1 MKALALL
8 PLLAL
13 AACATAKP
21 EPVIRTVEVKVPV
34 AAECVPKTLPTPPTY
49 PDTAQA
55 LKTAPGAADRYQL
68 LAAGRLLREQRLAEV
83 EPIIAV
89 CR

>member
-8 PLLAL
+8 PILAL
-13 AACATAKP
+13 AACATKP
-21 EPVIRTVEVKVPV
+21 EPMIRTVEVKVPV
-34 AAECVPKTLPTPPTY
+34 AADCVPKALAGPPAY
-49 PDTAQA
+49 PDTVQA
-55 LKTAPGAADRYQL
+55 LKAAPGAADRYQL

-83 EPIIAV
+83 EPVIAA

>member
-1 MKALALL
+1 MRALL
-8 PLLAL
+8 LLPILAL
-13 AACATAKP
+13 AACGTVPK
-21 EPVIRTVEVKVPV
+21 EPIIKTVEVKVPV
-34 AAECVPKTLPTPPTY
+34 AVACVPKTLSDPPTY

-83 EPIIAV
+83 EPIIAA

>member
-13 AACATAKP
+13 AACATKP
-21 EPVIRTVEVKVPV
+21 EPVIRTIEVKVPV
-34 AAECVPKTLPTPPTY
+34 AVECVPKALPGPPTY
-49 PDTAQA
+49 PDTDAA
-55 LKTAPGAADRYQL
+55 LRAAPSAADRYL
-68 LAAGRLLREQRLAEV
+68 LTAAGRLLRVQRLAEV
-83 EPIIAV
+83 EPVIAA